1 MKNQYSKK
9 YCINKQFYL
18 RKIRCCDL
26 PTRVRSAVCVE
37 GAVEK
42 DRPGPSLSTM
52 APTAMNQ
59 PESLSFVP
67 AEGAAS
73 QAAMLRRSV
82 RAFTPQPVADAV
94 LHAVLQ
100 EARRAPSGANLQ
112 PGYFW
117 QVCGDVREQL
127 SGRLQQAYEAGAQ
140 EAEDYGYF
148 PNPLPMSLR
157 KRQVAAAQALYG
169 ALGVERGD
177 AAGRAAQFGRN
188 FQFFQA
194 PVALIITIDCGFG
207 PGGYMDLGMAIY
219 GLMLAAQSRGLAT
232 CAIGAMASY
241 PGLIRDVLQL
251 PASQTVVCGMA
262 MGYEDTDAPVNQTVT
277 ARAALGDYFQRLGS
291 GC

>member
-1 MKNQYSKK
+1 M
-9 YCINKQFYL
+9 NKPDIFPL
-18 RKIRCCDL
+18 N
-26 PTRVRSAVCVE
+26 AAG
-37 GAVEK
+37 GA
-42 DRPGPSLSTM
+42 SSH
-52 APTAMNQ
+52 
-59 PESLSFVP
+59 
-67 AEGAAS
+67 AAW
-73 QAAMLRRSV
+73 QRRSV
-82 RAFTPQPVADAV
+82 RGFTAQPVADDV

-117 QVCGDVREQL
+117 QVCGDLRTQL
-127 SGRLQQAYEAGAQ
+127 ASRLQQAYEAGAQ

-148 PNPLPMSLR
+148 PQPLPMSLR

-188 FQFFQA
+188 FRFFDA
-194 PVALIITIDCGFG
+194 PVALIITIDSGFG

-241 PGLIRDVLQL
+241 PSLIREGLQL
-251 PASQTVVCGMA
+251 PASHTVVCGMA
-262 MGYEDTDAPVNQTVT
+262 LGYEAVDAQVNKAVT
-277 ARAALGDYFQRLGS
+277 TRAGLAEYFQRLGDDGRS
-291 GC
+291 A

>member
-1 MKNQYSKK
+1 M
-9 YCINKQFYL
+9 NK
-18 RKIRCCDL
+18 
-26 PTRVRSAVCVE
+26 
-37 GAVEK
+37 
-42 DRPGPSLSTM
+42 
-52 APTAMNQ
+52 
-59 PESLSFVP
+59 PEPPLF
-67 AEGAAS
+67 ADTTGAAS
-73 QAAMLRRSV
+73 HSALLRRSV
-82 RAFTPQPVADAV
+82 RGFTPQPVADAV

-117 QVCGDVREQL
+117 QVCGDLRVQL
-127 SGRLQQAYEAGAQ
+127 SARLQQAYEAGAQ

-148 PNPLPMSLR
+148 PQPLPMSLR

-169 ALGVERGD
+169 SLGVARGD

-188 FQFFQA
+188 FQFFDA
-194 PVALIITIDCGFG
+194 PVALIITIDSGFG

-232 CAIGAMASY
+232 CGIGALASY

-262 MGYEDTDAPVNQTVT
+262 LGYEDARAPVNRTVT
-277 ARAALGDYFQRLGS
+277 ARAGVDEYFQRLG
-291 GC
+291 G

>member
-1 MKNQYSKK
+1 
-9 YCINKQFYL
+9 
-18 RKIRCCDL
+18 
-26 PTRVRSAVCVE
+26 
-37 GAVEK
+37 
-42 DRPGPSLSTM
+42 M
-52 APTAMNQ
+52 AATAMHQ
-59 PESLSFVP
+59 PQRLHTSLAP
-67 AEGAAS
+67 DQLGMHS
-73 QAAMLRRSV
+73 QAAQLRRSV
-82 RAFTPQPVADAV
+82 RGFTAQSVADDV

-117 QVCGDVREQL
+117 QVCGDLRGQL
-127 SGRLQQAYEAGAQ
+127 SARLQDAYEAGAQ

-188 FQFFQA
+188 FRFFDA
-194 PVALIITIDCGFG
+194 PVALIITIDSGFG

-241 PGLIRDVLQL
+241 PSLIRDTLQL

-262 MGYEDTDAPVNQTVT
+262 LGYEEVGAPVNKTVT
-277 ARAALGDYFQRLGS
+277 ARAGLVEYFRRLG
-291 GC
+291 GD